1 MVSATANAARP
12 DLYAVGTL
20 TTLFSLFVIA
30 LVFGILYIIEKRRGL
45 LSLGGHTQIEEDD
58 YTSSMKS

>member
-20 TTLFSLFVIA
+20 TTIFSLAVIIITFGVVY
-30 LVFGILYIIEKRRGL
+30 LVEKNRGRFGQKVK
-45 LSLGGHTQIEEDD
+45 IEEDD
-58 YTSSMKS
+58 YTSSMH